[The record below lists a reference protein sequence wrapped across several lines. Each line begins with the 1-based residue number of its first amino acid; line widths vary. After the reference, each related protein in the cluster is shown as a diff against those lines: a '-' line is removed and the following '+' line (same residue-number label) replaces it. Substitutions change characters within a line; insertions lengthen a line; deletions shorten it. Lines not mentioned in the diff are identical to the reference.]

1 MREYKH
7 NARKAL
13 EVYLER
19 GQLAIANLTKG
30 KVEKAEEL
38 LRWQTAAFHNFRA
51 FDSLA
56 MSQGF
61 DLSKDYRFI
70 KLWDE
75 VKTVDDQIQSLMAK
89 ARNDAQQALIKLGN
103 ARGKIGHYRS
113 GLAENPNFARTV

>member
-1 MREYKH
+1 MREYEH

-13 EVYLER
+13 EVYLKR
-19 GQLAIANLTKG
+19 GKLAIVNLSKG
-30 KVEKAEEL
+30 KIDKAEEV

-56 MSQGF
+56 MRQGI
-61 DLSKDYRFI
+61 DLMQDSKVI
-70 KLWDE
+70 KLWNE
-75 VKTVDDQIQSLMAK
+75 IKSTDDQIQSLMVK
-89 ARNDAQQALIKLGN
+89 ARNEATQALIKLSK